1 MHIYGGSN
9 PITLSLSKEINI
21 LHRTHHSIEKKSIK
35 YYVPTMGSKKRK
47 LSGAAKAAREAKLAR
62 QEAQSAHEEAQQDPI
77 ELELDEFT
85 AASAAGGTLQEA
97 TSRAEGY
104 SPTGKKNDKTSEIL
118 LGCLKEFPPEGR
130 ENLIRDIL
138 ARDDA
143 SLKNLADSIRRWVFY
158 PSKYLCT

>member
-1 MHIYGGSN
+1 MW
-9 PITLSLSKEINI
+9 
-21 LHRTHHSIEKKSIK
+21 
-35 YYVPTMGSKKRK
+35 SKKRK

-62 QEAQSAHEEAQQDPI
+62 QEAQQDPI
-77 ELELDEFT
+77 ELELNELT
-85 AASAAGGTLQEA
+85 AASAGGTLEEA

-104 SPTGKKNDKTSEIL
+104 SPTGKKDKTSEIL

-158 PSKYLCT
+158 PSKYLLRTHSSCK

>member
-1 MHIYGGSN
+1 
-9 PITLSLSKEINI
+9 
-21 LHRTHHSIEKKSIK
+21 
-35 YYVPTMGSKKRK
+35 MGSKKRK

-77 ELELDEFT
+77 ELELNELT
-85 AASAAGGTLQEA
+85 AASASGGTLQEA

-104 SPTGKKNDKTSEIL
+104 SPTGKKDDKTSEIL

-130 ENLIRDIL
+130 EILIRDIL
-138 ARDDA
+138 ARDNA